1 VSVARNTGDEDVEE
15 DAAATAMAD
24 ARGKLVSSIMKK
36 NLMENVV
43 PTLIELRA
51 LLTDKRSPLAGTL
64 MATLRVLLKDYKSEI
79 ADLLACDKQLAREL
93 LYDIQQ
99 SEAAEKAAAEV
110 EAAAAALREE
120 SQGMETQATAMDTQT
135 PASTRWP
142 AVPVGVDC
150 AATPSAAA
158 VLTSV
163 AAEEQAQGDGRR
175 TPLDPASILRAS
187 AAGLP
192 SCVPTTPGGFALPTV
207 RASPQQRRMRRGR
220 GGEGEENR
228 RSSQLNVQAVM
239 LDSPCTE
246 VLKRQW
252 NIPAPDVA
260 AEEEQ
265 QTEQATAV
273 ATRAKAAKG
282 RPAAA
287 ANGSKRTAARKAK
300 A

>member
-1 VSVARNTGDEDVEE
+1 MARNAADEDVEE
-15 DAAATAMAD
+15 DSAATAMAD

-51 LLTDKRSPLAGTL
+51 LFAEKRSPLTGTL

-99 SEAAEKAAAEV
+99 SEAAEKAAADV

-120 SQGMETQATAMDTQT
+120 SQATETQVTAMDTQT
-135 PASTRWP
+135 PAPAPARWP

-163 AAEEQAQGDGRR
+163 AAEEQSNGGR
-175 TPLDPASILRAS
+175 TPLDPATILRAS

-192 SCVPTTPGGFALPTV
+192 SSVSTTPGGFALPTV
-207 RASPQQRRMRRGR
+207 RASPQQRGTRR
-220 GGEGEENR
+220 GGEEENR
-228 RSSQLNVQAVM
+228 RPSQLNVQSVM

-246 VLKRQW
+246 ALKRQW

-265 QTEQATAV
+265 QTEEAVLV
-273 ATRAKAAKG
+273 ATKAQAKAAKG
-282 RPAAA
+282 RSTAAA
-287 ANGSKRTAARKAK
+287 KGSKRTAARKAK